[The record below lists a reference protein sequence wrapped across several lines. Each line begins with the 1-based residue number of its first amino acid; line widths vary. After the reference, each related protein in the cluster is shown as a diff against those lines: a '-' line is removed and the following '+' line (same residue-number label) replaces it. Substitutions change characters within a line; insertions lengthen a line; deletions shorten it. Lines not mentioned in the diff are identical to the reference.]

1 MKRLTPSFLAEA
13 FRLISACPLCKA
25 AGTTEIHVLNTQEDA
40 CLAHVTCGTCRM
52 ALVMHLEPSENGVS
66 CLAIVTD
73 LSLWDERQALQRP
86 PIRHDDV
93 LAVHEV
99 LSSGGFLSSLARR

>member
-25 AGTTEIHVLNTQEDA
+25 AGSTEIHVLNTDADA
-40 CLAHVTCGTCRM
+40 CLAHVACGACHA
-52 ALVMHLEPSENGVS
+52 ALVMHLEPSESGIT

-73 LSLWDERQALQRP
+73 LSLWDARQALERP

-93 LAVHEV
+93 LAVHEA
-99 LSSGGFLSSLARR
+99 LSSGAFQRRIIKS